1 PAPRPQPA
9 SALARWLRNTGRCGG
24 VALGT
29 IIDPQINP
37 QPHMPKISITKPT
50 SPVTVAEEDTSP
62 RTFNHRTRTIDDID
76 KHGPRKNEEL
86 RNALPRRPSQAAQAP
101 KAPKAPQAPQASQSS
116 QAFDR
121 SERMAARGLLELHD
135 APPKS

>member
-1 PAPRPQPA
+1 M
-9 SALARWLRNTGRCGG
+9 
-24 VALGT
+24 ALGT

-86 RNALPRRPSQAAQAP
+86 RDALPRRPSQAAQAP
-101 KAPKAPQAPQASQSS
+101 KAPQASQAPQAPQASQSS